1 MTGPDTPAVLRQALG
16 IQERRAGI
24 RALVGLSG
32 DLDFR
37 GVADLGDAVD
47 RQLEARAHEL
57 WVDLRRLHFIDS
69 TGLGALISARRR
81 ADDAGAVLHLVVDG
95 GPAGE
100 VLELGRMDRVFLVAH
115 ELPRTLLA

>member
-1 MTGPDTPAVLRQALG
+1 MSTPETPAVERQALE
-16 IQERRAGI
+16 ILERRAGI

-47 RQLEARAHEL
+47 RVLESRAHEL
-57 WVDLRRLHFIDS
+57 WVDLRGLAHIDS
-69 TGLGALISARRR
+69 EGLGALIHARKRT
-81 ADDAGAVLHLVVDG
+81 DEAGAVLRLVVNG
-95 GPAGE
+95 GAAGE
-100 VLELGRMDRVFLVAH
+100 VLELGRMDRVFLLAH